1 MSYLSIRIAV
11 FNAFCESSALLWELT
26 ILNEVFVLKS
36 LMLYKFPHMT
46 GLDETFISRVLLLI
60 NLGFVFL
67 SQIPRLHL
75 GGLYESYEFQ
85 ILSGE
90 LFLFFIEN
98 AINFCK
104 KCVSTKRKVVLHY
117 YSVGP

>member
-1 MSYLSIRIAV
+1 
-11 FNAFCESSALLWELT
+11 
-26 ILNEVFVLKS
+26 
-36 LMLYKFPHMT
+36 MT

-60 NLGFVFL
+60 NLGFVIL

-90 LFLFFIEN
+90 LFLFLNEN
-98 AINFCK
+98 DIK
-104 KCVSTKRKVVLHY
+104 IL
-117 YSVGP
+117 